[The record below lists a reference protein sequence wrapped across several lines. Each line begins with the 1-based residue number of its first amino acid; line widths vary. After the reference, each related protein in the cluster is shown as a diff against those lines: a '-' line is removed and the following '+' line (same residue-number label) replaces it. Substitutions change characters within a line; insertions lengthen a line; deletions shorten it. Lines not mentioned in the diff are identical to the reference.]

1 MSRTITSK
9 KLGRKKH
16 TSHLDR
22 YASTVMVRSGQL
34 NASVGSL
41 PKMEAFLSKPW
52 VASIAQNH

>member
-16 TSHLDR
+16 LDR
-22 YASTVMVRSGQL
+22 YASTVMVRPGQL